1 MGVGGIFGSEV
12 VQGAGCA
19 RAGTFHD
26 VEVDH
31 GGGDVGMAEEV
42 LNGADVRSGF
52 EEMGGDGMAKEWRS
66 VWEVMRLGMEVIRT
80 ASRMWRAMESS
91 WRWWRANLPVRG
103 WGERVAEG
111 NISVRQT

>member
-31 GGGDVGMAEEV
+31 GGGDVGMAEKAFDC
-42 LNGADVRSGF
+42 ADVGAGF
-52 EEMGGDGMAKEWRS
+52 KQVRRNGMKDLLPSLSARRAIAPRVWRS
-66 VWEVMRLGMEVIRT
+66 R
-80 ASRMWRAMESS
+80 
-91 WRWWRANLPVRG
+91 
-103 WGERVAEG
+103 
-111 NISVRQT
+111 